1 MIKKYPIES
10 KLVACLGAV
19 NIDRIYKCKNTH
31 IMRDSNISDLSESVG
46 GVMYNI
52 TSSLNSLLC
61 KTKLISFIGD
71 DKESAMIIKHLSK
84 IGINISS
91 IKKIKNQKT
100 GSYTAIQD
108 KSGEIIIGVN
118 EMSIIE
124 EIKPQFIEK
133 IINNTFAKTWV
144 IDSNFKREPIE
155 KIIYLL
161 KNKKLIATAVSV
173 YKAPRLKPALKYLDY
188 LFLNQD
194 ELFALAPKE
203 KNIRKAIDKILKLG
217 TKNIFVTLGSRG
229 AIAASGTEYI
239 KKKNYPTKIIDLNGA
254 GDAFCGSAIA
264 CIQKELPLKYTLD
277 YALSTSSLI
286 AEVKGSIR
294 SNLTNKLITDK
305 IKKFS

>member
-239 KKKNYPTKIIDLNGA
+239 KKKKLPNKNY
-254 GDAFCGSAIA
+254 
-264 CIQKELPLKYTLD
+264 
-277 YALSTSSLI
+277 
-286 AEVKGSIR
+286 
-294 SNLTNKLITDK
+294 
-305 IKKFS
+305 